1 MSLRLPKFTVFSFV
15 AVSAALSPTF
25 GATLPMGYEPTVS
38 ARVGTLGI
46 GPEVSLRIPNS
57 HWGFRGNINFFTYND
72 SSIYHHR
79 FSDDN
84 PTTGYDLDANFGG
97 SFRFFNGGLTTDF
110 YPLGTGFRL
119 SLGVYGV
126 GNRVMANAT
135 PRGDARIGRTIY
147 SVQDAGRVALKILP
161 NQVAPYVGVGYVG
174 RIVSNIVFSVDAGIL
189 AEGDPRVSM
198 AAEGPAA
205 ALPSFT
211 QNVEKER
218 RRIAH
223 DINVPVYPVLELGLG
238 YRF

>member
-1 MSLRLPKFTVFSFV
+1 MSFKFSKILFILSTFSGL
-15 AVSAALSPTF
+15 ALGPAF
-25 GATLPMGYEPTVS
+25 GSSLPMGYQPTVS

-46 GPEVSLRIPNS
+46 GPEIGIRIPNS

-79 FSDDN
+79 FANEN
-84 PTTGYDLDANFGG
+84 PTTGYDLDAQFGG

-110 YPLGTGFRL
+110 YPLGSGLRV

-126 GNRVMANAT
+126 GNRVTARAT
-135 PRGDARIGRTIY
+135 PTGDARIGRTIY
-147 SVQDAGRVALKILP
+147 NVQDAGSVSLKALP
-161 NQVAPYVGVGYVG
+161 NQVAPYIGFGYAG

-189 AEGDPRVSM
+189 AEGDPKVSM
-198 AAEGPAA
+198 TTEGPAA

-211 QNVEKER
+211 AQVERER

-223 DINVPVYPVLELGLG
+223 DVNVPVYPVLELGIG

>member
-1 MSLRLPKFTVFSFV
+1 
-15 AVSAALSPTF
+15 
-25 GATLPMGYEPTVS
+25 MGYQPTVS

-46 GPEVSLRIPNS
+46 GPEVSIRIPNS

-79 FSDDN
+79 FANEN
-84 PTTGYDLDANFGG
+84 PTTGYDLDAQFGG

-110 YPLGTGFRL
+110 YPLGSGLRV

-126 GNRVMANAT
+126 GNRVTARAT
-135 PRGDARIGRTIY
+135 PTGDARIGRTIY
-147 SVQDAGRVALKILP
+147 NVQDAGSVSLKALP
-161 NQVAPYVGVGYVG
+161 NQVAPYIGFGYAG
-174 RIVSNIVFSVDAGIL
+174 RIVSNVVFSVDAGIL
-189 AEGDPRVSM
+189 AEGDPKVSM
-198 AAEGPAA
+198 TTEGPAA

-211 QNVEKER
+211 AQVERER

-223 DINVPVYPVLELGLG
+223 DVNVPVYPVLELGIG

>member
-1 MSLRLPKFTVFSFV
+1 MSFRFSKILFIL
-15 AVSAALSPTF
+15 STFSGLALDPAF
-25 GATLPMGYEPTVS
+25 GSSLPMGYQPTVS

-46 GPEVSLRIPNS
+46 GPEVSIRIPNS

-79 FSDDN
+79 FANEN
-84 PTTGYDLDANFGG
+84 PTTGYDLDAQFGG

-110 YPLGTGFRL
+110 YPLGSGLRV

-126 GNRVMANAT
+126 GNRVTARAT
-135 PRGDARIGRTIY
+135 PTGDARIGRTIY
-147 SVQDAGRVALKILP
+147 NVQDAGSVSLKALP
-161 NQVAPYVGVGYVG
+161 NQVAPYIGFGYAG
-174 RIVSNIVFSVDAGIL
+174 RIVSNVVFSVDAGIL
-189 AEGDPRVSM
+189 AEGDPKVSM
-198 AAEGPAA
+198 TTEGPAA

-211 QNVEKER
+211 AQVERER

-223 DINVPVYPVLELGLG
+223 DVNVPVYPVLELGIG

>member
-1 MSLRLPKFTVFSFV
+1 MAMSTAS
-15 AVSAALSPTF
+15 
-25 GATLPMGYEPTVS
+25 GATLPLGYEPTVS

-46 GPEVSLRIPNS
+46 GPEVSVRIPHS
-57 HWGFRGNINFFTYND
+57 HWGFRGNMNFFTYND
-72 SSIYHHR
+72 SSIYRHR
-79 FSDDN
+79 FTDSN
-84 PTTGYDLDANFGG
+84 PRTGYDLDAEFGG

-126 GNRVMANAT
+126 GNRVTANAT
-135 PRGDARIGRTIY
+135 PNGAARIGRTVY
-147 SVQDAGRVALKILP
+147 NVQDAGRVALKILP
-161 NQVAPYVGVGYVG
+161 NQVAPYVGFGYAG

-198 AAEGPAA
+198 TTEGPAA